1 MRAGDGCAGCRPA
14 DSLQMGLLLAATGGF
29 LDAYTYVAR
38 GRVFANAQTGN
49 LVLLGL
55 RAFETDPQA
64 LRYLVP
70 VCAFVLGIVLSEFL
84 KARKRALHPVNWRQA
99 VLGVEALVLVAAAFL
114 PEAWNN
120 LVNAGIS
127 FACAMQVN
135 TFRAFEGNLYA
146 TTMCTGNL
154 RSGTERLWRYARGR
168 DREDLRVGLQYF
180 AVIGCFMLGAG
191 LGGLLTQ
198 ILRLRAALFPAGL
211 LLAAALV
218 MCREE
223 EERP

>member
-1 MRAGDGCAGCRPA
+1 MGANSGCRTCRKA

-55 RAFETDPQA
+55 RAFEADPQA

-70 VCAFVLGIVLSEFL
+70 VCAFVLGILLAEFL
-84 KARKRALHPVNWRQA
+84 RARKRVLRPVNWRQA
-99 VLGVEALVLVAAAFL
+99 VLVVEALVLVASAFL
-114 PEAWNN
+114 PESWNN
-120 LVNAGIS
+120 LVNASIS
-127 FACAMQVN
+127 FVCAMQVN
-135 TFRAFEGNLYA
+135 AFRAFEGNRYA

-154 RSGTERLWRYARGR
+154 RSGTEHLWRYAQER
-168 DREDLRVGLQYF
+168 DGHHLRVGLQYF

-198 ILRLRAALFPAGL
+198 ILQLRAALIPAGL
-211 LLAAALV
+211 LLVAALG

-223 EERP
+223 EEG

>member
-1 MRAGDGCAGCRPA
+1 M
-14 DSLQMGLLLAATGGF
+14 
-29 LDAYTYVAR
+29 
-38 GRVFANAQTGN
+38 
-49 LVLLGL
+49 
-55 RAFETDPQA
+55 
-64 LRYLVP
+64 
-70 VCAFVLGIVLSEFL
+70 
-84 KARKRALHPVNWRQA
+84 
-99 VLGVEALVLVAAAFL
+99 EALVLVAAAFL

-198 ILRLRAALFPAGL
+198 ILHLRAALVPAGL

>member
-168 DREDLRVGLQYF
+168 DREDLRVGGM
-180 AVIGCFMLGAG
+180 ISMLVVGALIALVCG
-191 LGGLLTQ
+191 
-198 ILRLRAALFPAGL
+198 IMLRAVLYAI
-211 LLAAALV
+211 
-218 MCREE
+218 
-223 EERP
+223 

>member
-29 LDAYTYVAR
+29 LDAYTFVAR

-55 RAFETDPQA
+55 RAFEADPQA

-99 VLGVEALVLVAAAFL
+99 VLGVEALVLVAAASL
-114 PEAWNN
+114 PE
-120 LVNAGIS
+120 
-127 FACAMQVN
+127 
-135 TFRAFEGNLYA
+135 RK
-146 TTMCTGNL
+146 
-154 RSGTERLWRYARGR
+154 
-168 DREDLRVGLQYF
+168 
-180 AVIGCFMLGAG
+180 
-191 LGGLLTQ
+191 
-198 ILRLRAALFPAGL
+198 
-211 LLAAALV
+211 
-218 MCREE
+218 
-223 EERP
+223 

>member
-114 PEAWNN
+114 PERAPPSA
-120 LVNAGIS
+120 LRIIGRLPVPGDKGARRQKFAGRAGFHALLCRLYTGVIS
-127 FACAMQVN
+127 VLKAHAVLRD
-135 TFRAFEGNLYA
+135 RAF
-146 TTMCTGNL
+146 L
-154 RSGTERLWRYARGR
+154 RLAQLFELIGR
-168 DREDLRVGLQYF
+168 DRGRFFREDMD
-180 AVIGCFMLGAG
+180 A
-191 LGGLLTQ
+191 
-198 ILRLRAALFPAGL
+198 PAQRFFCHGH
-211 LLAAALV
+211 V
-218 MCREE
+218 
-223 EERP
+223 

>member
-1 MRAGDGCAGCRPA
+1 MSWTSPSPARALRCK
-14 DSLQMGLLLAATGGF
+14 LLAATGGF

-99 VLGVEALVLVAAAFL
+99 VLGVCAISSTRDSLTAIC
-114 PEAWNN
+114 PCSWNQSREWRTST
-120 LVNAGIS
+120 VSRAVETCGQTRS
-127 FACAMQVN
+127 FSPSGHSSSGPACSSSRRQS
-135 TFRAFEGNLYA
+135 TYKEK
-146 TTMCTGNL
+146 
-154 RSGTERLWRYARGR
+154 
-168 DREDLRVGLQYF
+168 
-180 AVIGCFMLGAG
+180 
-191 LGGLLTQ
+191 
-198 ILRLRAALFPAGL
+198 
-211 LLAAALV
+211 
-218 MCREE
+218 
-223 EERP
+223 